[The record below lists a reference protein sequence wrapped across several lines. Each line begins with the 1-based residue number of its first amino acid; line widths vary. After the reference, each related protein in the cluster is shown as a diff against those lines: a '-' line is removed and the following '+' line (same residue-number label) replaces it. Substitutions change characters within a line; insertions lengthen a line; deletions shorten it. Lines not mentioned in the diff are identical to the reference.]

1 MLTIISFILVLGLLI
16 LVHELGHFITAI
28 KLGVA
33 VEEFSIGFPPR
44 MFSFTRKGIKYSIGW
59 IPLGGYVKIKGESGD
74 HKEDP
79 HSFSVQ
85 PVWKR
90 ALIVSAGVVMNFFL
104 AFIFL
109 SFAFYFGLP
118 QAIEKDTPA
127 DSYTQHSIVVVEVLE
142 DSPAFMK
149 EIMVG
154 DELIGLNGQ
163 PIANSD
169 DLYYKIQDIG
179 EEEIELSINR
189 RGDKQDIKV
198 TPRYNQEQ
206 DDWIVGVGMVDTGV
220 IDYGFFQSIWQG
232 LRTTGILIWR
242 IIEAFGL
249 MIHDLVVNKHMAPE
263 FSGPV
268 GVAVITGQMV
278 RMGFVFI
285 IQFIAVLS
293 INLGVINFLPFP
305 ALDGGRFIFIA
316 LEGITRKKVKPSIE
330 NWIHNSGFILLMLLF
345 LVVTFRDVAK
355 YGGGIWESFK
365 NMF

>member
-59 IPLGGYVKIKGESGD
+59 IPLGGYVKIKGEGGD
-74 HKEDP
+74 HTDDP

-90 ALIVSAGVVMNFFL
+90 AIIISAGVIMNFLL
-104 AFIFL
+104 AFVFL

-118 QAIEKDTPA
+118 QAIEKDMPA
-127 DSYTQHSIVVVEVLE
+127 DSYRHHSIVVAEVLE
-142 DSPAFMK
+142 NSEAFDK
-149 EIMVG
+149 EIQVG
-154 DELIGLNGQ
+154 DELIAYNGEPVLN
-163 PIANSD
+163 SE
-169 DLYYKIQDIG
+169 DLYNKIQSSA
-179 EEEIELSINR
+179 EQQIELTINR
-189 RGDKQDIKV
+189 RGDKENIV
-198 TPRYNQEQ
+198 VSPRYSEDQQ
-206 DDWIVGVGMVDTGV
+206 SWIVGVGMVDTGI
-220 IDYGFFQSIWQG
+220 IDYGFFESLWQG
-232 LRTTGILIWR
+232 LKTTGLLIWR
-242 IIEAFGL
+242 IIEAFGQ
-249 MIHDLVVNKHMAPE
+249 MIYDLIATKHVAPE

-278 RMGFVFI
+278 KMGFVFV
-285 IQFIAVLS
+285 IQFIAILS

-305 ALDGGRFIFIA
+305 ALDGGRFIFLAVEAIS
-316 LEGITRKKVKPSIE
+316 RKKVKASVE

-345 LVVTFRDVAK
+345 LLVTFRDITK
-355 YGGGIWESFK
+355 YGGGIWQAIK
-365 NMF
+365 NWF